1 MNIRN
6 QVLLAINVRQWSSFK
21 SLFFPIFYVLDDN
34 KCAMYVYIVLYMYCR
49 ECKKLLSLQR
59 EIVPHLL
66 LFWCLVDFLFFSLIN
81 SILIFKVLWISKSAK
96 SNISNFFPLQ
106 RRTIIRRFDGNS
118 DLLLIFHQFE
128 STALIFQMQNYLLS
142 LVIRVYRVRNFE
154 QSYAGPKIDL
164 NLLIHDNL
172 MVVDKWM
179 YRFHIY
185 LEIMSQCFNK
195 A

>member
-81 SILIFKVLWISKSAK
+81 SILIFKVLWISRSL
-96 SNISNFFPLQ
+96 SLIFLISFRCNGVRLY
-106 RRTIIRRFDGNS
+106 DG
-118 DLLLIFHQFE
+118 LTAILTFYFHQFE
-128 STALIFQMQNYLLS
+128 STALIFQMLNYLLS
-142 LVIRVYRVRNFE
+142 LVIRVIEFGISNNPTPVLR
-154 QSYAGPKIDL
+154 
-164 NLLIHDNL
+164 
-172 MVVDKWM
+172 
-179 YRFHIY
+179 
-185 LEIMSQCFNK
+185 
-195 A
+195 